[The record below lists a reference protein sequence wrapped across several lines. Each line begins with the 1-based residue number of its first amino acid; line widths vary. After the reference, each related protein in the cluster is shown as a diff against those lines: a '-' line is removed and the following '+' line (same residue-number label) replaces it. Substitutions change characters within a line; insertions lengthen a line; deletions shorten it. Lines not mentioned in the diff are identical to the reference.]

1 MIRRCVVA
9 ASCSAVLRAAVLP
22 AAVLR
27 AVVLR
32 AAVLRA
38 AVLFLTAGLAC
49 SSAPEAAPATPSS
62 HTPSSAPLEFRFPAS
77 GEDVV
82 SSETTRGRAT
92 ALAFITTYDISS
104 QLVARRLGEVVV
116 RFKPRSNA
124 AAIVLEP
131 PAYAELLP
139 TYRETLALPYPVV
152 MADFATQQRQGP
164 FGDIENV
171 PTLVVLD
178 RSGREVWRH
187 QGALEARDIEAALER
202 ASAR

>member
-1 MIRRCVVA
+1 MIRRCSV
-9 ASCSAVLRAAVLP
+9 AVLLAEVL
-22 AAVLR
+22 
-27 AVVLR
+27 
-32 AAVLRA
+32 
-38 AVLFLTAGLAC
+38 LTAGFGCRAVPAT
-49 SSAPEAAPATPSS
+49 SPAAPTS
-62 HTPSSAPLEFRFPAS
+62 HASAEAPLEFRFPPS
-77 GEDVV
+77 GDDVI

-124 AAIVLEP
+124 AAVVLEP

-139 TYRETLALPYPVV
+139 TYRETLGLPYPVV
-152 MADFATQQRQGP
+152 MADFATQRGQGP
-164 FGDIENV
+164 FGDIQNV

-187 QGALEARDIEAALER
+187 QGALEARQIEAALER

>member
-1 MIRRCVVA
+1 MSRRGVAGASQRGLAAALLA
-9 ASCSAVLRAAVLP
+9 AS
-22 AAVLR
+22 
-27 AVVLR
+27 
-32 AAVLRA
+32 
-38 AVLFLTAGLAC
+38 LAC
-49 SSAPEAAPATPSS
+49 RAAPEAPPSNPATHASGE
-62 HTPSSAPLEFRFPAS
+62 APLEFRFPPS
-77 GEDVV
+77 GDDLV

-92 ALAFITTYDISS
+92 ALAFITTYDIAS

-124 AAIVLEP
+124 AAVVLEP

-139 TYRETLALPYPVV
+139 TYRETLGLPYPVV
-152 MADFATQQRQGP
+152 MADFATQQREGP
-164 FGDIENV
+164 FGDIQNV

>member
-1 MIRRCVVA
+1 MIRRCSVTLLLA
-9 ASCSAVLRAAVLP
+9 EVL
-22 AAVLR
+22 
-27 AVVLR
+27 
-32 AAVLRA
+32 
-38 AVLFLTAGLAC
+38 LTAGLAC
-49 SSAPEAAPATPSS
+49 STAPETAPATPTS
-62 HTPSSAPLEFRFPAS
+62 HTPADAPLEFRFPPS
-77 GEDVV
+77 GHDIV

-124 AAIVLEP
+124 AAVVLEP

-139 TYRETLALPYPVV
+139 TYRETLGLPYPVV

-164 FGDIENV
+164 FGDIQNV

-187 QGALEARDIEAALER
+187 QGALEAREIEAALER

>member
-1 MIRRCVVA
+1 MIRRGIVGALPSA
-9 ASCSAVLRAAVLP
+9 ALP
-22 AAVLR
+22 AAVL
-27 AVVLR
+27 L
-32 AAVLRA
+32 AAV
-38 AVLFLTAGLAC
+38 FLMAGFAC
-49 SSAPEAAPATPSS
+49 GAAPETPPAAPSS
-62 HTPSSAPLEFRFPAS
+62 HTPDDAPLEFRFPAS
-77 GEDVV
+77 GDDVV

-92 ALAFITTYDISS
+92 ALVFITTYDISS

-124 AAIVLEP
+124 AAVVLEP

-164 FGDIENV
+164 FGDIQNV

-187 QGALEARDIEAALER
+187 QGALEARDIEAALKR